1 MQNQRTN
8 PNAQGRHNDLQELYD
23 RLGASHRLAATDKPI
38 FARNL
43 GDLAARISPDDPLD
57 GARRIVMH
65 SGNESLWPTK
75 RKKFFRLPDED
86 APPPGKDG
94 DYASYPVQFRK
105 LAEAAGELLCK
116 SSKPEVIE
124 NWKRMAIKALANGS
138 SFMPSFVPAGIT
150 DQSAKD
156 LLDEYATV
164 LAEAVKSRTK
174 ITELWEILQDT
185 PIGLEIDQEN
195 ASPYGDAA
203 TFPRSLLT
211 PMYRDGVTTGQLTT
225 MSAWNDDDWSKP
237 CVPIGYASFPIRIR
251 MFCIPEERRRLFPH
265 KPMGD
270 RHLSS
275 EALEWLQSV
284 GFDFEERKFPSLDE
298 GDHSNGWI
306 NAYAS
311 IFLKVGLG
319 ITHHGDADPR
329 VEICLWGDLE
339 YAAHPNREVLRSNVM
354 EIVSNPSTS
363 QHWGLECN
371 EFEYLEAVYDRPF
384 SRSDDQEAVAIGLLP
399 SCWQLGSD
407 SVEWAA
413 PSVCL
418 DATSSETA
426 DEVYANNFARGWT
439 DEEFIAKLLMSE
451 ETEFHPIIP
460 EADPA
465 GGVLP
470 AGTIGASL
478 LQNARLASP
487 ANRITQLLIDKVAL
501 TADTGLRFYEAMVH
515 DYRSAIHRI

>member
-1 MQNQRTN
+1 
-8 PNAQGRHNDLQELYD
+8 
-23 RLGASHRLAATDKPI
+23 
-38 FARNL
+38 
-43 GDLAARISPDDPLD
+43 
-57 GARRIVMH
+57 
-65 SGNESLWPTK
+65 
-75 RKKFFRLPDED
+75 
-86 APPPGKDG
+86 
-94 DYASYPVQFRK
+94 
-105 LAEAAGELLCK
+105 
-116 SSKPEVIE
+116 
-124 NWKRMAIKALANGS
+124 
-138 SFMPSFVPAGIT
+138 
-150 DQSAKD
+150 
-156 LLDEYATV
+156 
-164 LAEAVKSRTK
+164 
-174 ITELWEILQDT
+174 
-185 PIGLEIDQEN
+185 
-195 ASPYGDAA
+195 
-203 TFPRSLLT
+203 
-211 PMYRDGVTTGQLTT
+211 
-225 MSAWNDDDWSKP
+225 
-237 CVPIGYASFPIRIR
+237 

-284 GFDFEERKFPSLDE
+284 GFDFEERKFPSLDG

-311 IFLKVGLG
+311 IFLKVGLV

-384 SRSDDQEAVAIGLLP
+384 PRSDDQEAVAIGLLP

-426 DEVYANNFARGWT
+426 DEVYENNFARGWT

-478 LQNARLASP
+478 LQNARFASP

-515 DYRSAIHRI
+515 DHRSAIHRI